1 MEKKHCCANEARF
14 LRLLPQQQGRN
25 EIRWRPGHEARLAPP
40 CLNLRSFGSKCT
52 VLKNVFVTL
61 LGLYGAPHSDLAPP
75 LRFGARGIVTP
86 LPPPRYAPVQ
96 YGACSLWCKKGKAF
110 CERAFALHHQQHGK
124 DEQNIEFPHPAK
136 VSADVHASDLNFIQ
150 NSGIF
155 PTFFG
160 CFLPANTTKKTSL
173 NYRNFNKPFLCNIQS
188 LET

>member
-75 LRFGARGIVTP
+75 LRFGARGIVPP
-86 LPPPRYAPVQ
+86 LPPLVTPLCSMGHVRYDVKRAKHFVNVHLR
-96 YGACSLWCKKGKAF
+96 CIINNM
-110 CERAFALHHQQHGK
+110 ERISK
-124 DEQNIEFPHPAK
+124 I
-136 VSADVHASDLNFIQ
+136 SS
-150 NSGIF
+150 F
-155 PTFFG
+155 PTLQK
-160 CFLPANTTKKTSL
+160 FLRTPMLLT
-173 NYRNFNKPFLCNIQS
+173 
-188 LET
+188 